1 MDWPQAL
8 AEMRRIDEN
17 DSGDNEA
24 WHSQADR
31 LVVSLLESLAT
42 PTHISDGNELA
53 AAQAFVKLY
62 EKVLEEGWYA

>member
-31 LVVSLLESLAT
+31 LVASLLDSLAT

-62 EKVLEEGWYA
+62 ERVPEEGWYA